1 MCTRKLHLAFPAVV
15 DGMDGATE
23 KAYNAWP
30 SRIFVIGK
38 DGRVLYSS
46 RLTELDFQAQD
57 MESAL
62 RRASAAQIVS
72 KR

>member
-1 MCTRKLHLAFPAVV
+1 
-15 DGMDGATE
+15 MDGATE